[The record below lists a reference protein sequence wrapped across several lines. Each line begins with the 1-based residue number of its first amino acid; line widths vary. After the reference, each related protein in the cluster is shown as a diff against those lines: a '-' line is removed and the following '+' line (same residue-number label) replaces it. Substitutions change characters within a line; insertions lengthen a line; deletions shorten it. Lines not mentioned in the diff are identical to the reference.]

1 MADASIPVDL
11 LNPGQVFAC
20 LGFLEAA
27 EVLLGDAEGG
37 FSWEKGSPRGT
48 FHLRAAGQND
58 PVKDLLSWLA
68 SADLSVAT
76 PSGWKPPDKYIRG
89 KPVPVEMPPSVN
101 PDGLPMKEPDLN
113 SLPVQIGSVG
123 SADDRAL
130 DLTSWCDASSRGYF
144 KLYSG
149 NRSAFSIA
157 QAVVHGVHKKRR
169 KGQNIGDV
177 EFSGIEQLW
186 DTDRDARDALTRDP
200 LGTLTAMGGSF
211 NFDPRGAWTALD
223 AGYSLNDHKHPVA
236 ASPVVEIMAAI
247 GLEHAR
253 PVQEKGRLVRYA
265 VWRGD
270 RRGALPPLAA
280 RAALAGC
287 DAFADLRRFRFTL
300 AMSGKN
306 SIVTF
311 AEEEPSL

>member
-1 MADASIPVDL
+1 MTKGAAMAEATIPVDL

-37 FSWEKGSPRGT
+37 FSWQEGGPRGT
-48 FHLRAAGQND
+48 FHLCAAGQDD
-58 PVKDLLSWLA
+58 PVNDVLSWLA
-68 SADLSVAT
+68 SADLNVAT
-76 PSGWKPPDKYIRG
+76 PCGWKPPDKKEKG
-89 KPVPVEMPPSVN
+89 KLVPVEIPPTIH
-101 PDGLPMKEPDLN
+101 PEGFPMGEPDLN
-113 SLPVQIGSVG
+113 SLPVRIGG
-123 SADDRAL
+123 GNHPLL
-130 DLTSWCDASSRGYF
+130 DLTSWCDASSRGNF

-157 QAVVHGVHKKRR
+157 KTMIDHLK
-169 KGQNIGDV
+169 
-177 EFSGIEQLW
+177 ELW
-186 DTDRDARDALTRDP
+186 NEDRDALTRDP
-200 LGTLTAMGGSF
+200 LGTFTAMGGSF

-247 GLEHAR
+247 GLEHTR

-265 VWRGD
+265 AWRGP
-270 RRGALPPLAA
+270 LPPLAA

-311 AEEEPSL
+311 AEEEPSP